1 MHALTNLQLNNEC
14 LCCCSYKFKY
24 YKFMHAVKNIQS
36 VYKYLH
42 MDKKNLKQT
51 VNGIELI
58 Q

>member
-1 MHALTNLQLNNEC
+1 
-14 LCCCSYKFKY
+14 
-24 YKFMHAVKNIQS
+24 MHAVKNIQS

-42 MDKKNLKQT
+42 MDKNNLKQT

>member
-1 MHALTNLQLNNEC
+1 
-14 LCCCSYKFKY
+14 
-24 YKFMHAVKNIQS
+24 MHAVKNIQS